1 MDWADSEGA
10 RLGISVT
17 NKNKL
22 LAAYGDDT
30 HPESFVYGLKKGH
43 SVPEN
48 PISALCF
55 SVVDAI
61 ANGYFQFSVRNKE
74 DAKRCCLPPHAT
86 GIEIAYAV
94 VESKIRKVSDGDTG
108 VLKSCEGP
116 GKLTTNTTFTKARF
130 LIQVDAAY
138 KGFDL
143 VYWIRWTI
151 AAHPNLNGPWC
162 GPFTEMIL

>member
-1 MDWADSEGA
+1 MGKSVFPTGIQDRKVYFKNNMDWADYEGA

-61 ANGYFQFSVRNKE
+61 ANGYFQF
-74 DAKRCCLPPHAT
+74 
-86 GIEIAYAV
+86 
-94 VESKIRKVSDGDTG
+94 
-108 VLKSCEGP
+108 
-116 GKLTTNTTFTKARF
+116 
-130 LIQVDAAY
+130 
-138 KGFDL
+138 
-143 VYWIRWTI
+143 
-151 AAHPNLNGPWC
+151 
-162 GPFTEMIL
+162 